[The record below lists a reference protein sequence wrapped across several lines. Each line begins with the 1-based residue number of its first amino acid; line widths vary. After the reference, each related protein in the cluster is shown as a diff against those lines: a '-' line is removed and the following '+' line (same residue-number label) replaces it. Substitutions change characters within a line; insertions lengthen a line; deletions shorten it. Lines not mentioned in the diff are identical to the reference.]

1 LESSPELLK
10 KAFTVVRARCGRVK
24 APRAASWIFGRV
36 AAAPRAGVRADV
48 ARVADAR
55 GATVNVARIVDASM
69 SCVACGT
76 DAEAGDDD
84 GEVIFFS
91 SLDKGG
97 GETRGGGETWRRDDA
112 WW

>member
-1 LESSPELLK
+1 
-10 KAFTVVRARCGRVK
+10 
-24 APRAASWIFGRV
+24 
-36 AAAPRAGVRADV
+36 
-48 ARVADAR
+48 
-55 GATVNVARIVDASM
+55 M

-76 DAEAGDDD
+76 DAEAGDDA